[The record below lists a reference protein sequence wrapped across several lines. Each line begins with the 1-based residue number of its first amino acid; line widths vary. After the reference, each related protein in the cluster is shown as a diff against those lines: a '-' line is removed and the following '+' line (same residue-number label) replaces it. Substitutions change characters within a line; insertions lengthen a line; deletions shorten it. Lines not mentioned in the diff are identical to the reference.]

1 MDGAKLK
8 SLRKRAGHTQ
18 KELADAMGVHFTSV
32 SRWERYGELPEDRLP
47 ELAEALGVEVADLLD
62 DPAATPKPAQAPVEE
77 ERKGVRTSGEVNAW
91 RDKLGVTP
99 MNMYL
104 RLILA
109 ILPSFRTEEG
119 VVLVTRQQLIDDAN
133 LPGELVD
140 EHWPAVLESEWVERV
155 GEVEWAFRLVM
166 PEG

>member
-1 MDGAKLK
+1 MIGKVIKDI
-8 SLRKRAGHTQ
+8 RKQQLMNQMEFAQRAGVSQST
-18 KELADAMGVHFTSV
+18 V
-32 SRWERYGELPEDRLP
+32 SRWERDSDPVPVNRQE
-47 ELAEALGVEVADLLD
+47 ELADALGVS
-62 DPAATPKPAQAPVEE
+62 VEE
-77 ERKGVRTSGEVNAW
+77 LGADPQAVEEARGQRSDGYVRTSGEVNAW

-99 MNMYL
+99 MNMYV